1 MFKNLSQNQKIALGV
16 GAAVGAYFLYT
27 KFIKKNKQAD
37 MPTTQSSIEVMEV
50 PNQRRLIGQIKINL
64 LNKPWG
70 EALQNFANGDKF
82 VPTLRTLSDA
92 ELTYLVSTFRKQ
104 PYDLEPKAKE
114 ILSKIGY

>member
-27 KFIKKNKQAD
+27 KFMKKDNAAD
-37 MPTTQSSIEVMEV
+37 MPTTQSSIQVIDV
-50 PNQRRLIGQIKINL
+50 PTQRRLIGQIKINL
-64 LNKPWG
+64 LNKPWA
-70 EALQNFANGDKF
+70 EELQDFANSDKF
-82 VPTLRTLSDA
+82 VPSLRTLSDA

-114 ILSKIGY
+114 ILSRIGY